1 MAFEKTAKG
10 TYGQGMP
17 SFAKPVMKLVNP
29 VMLWQA
35 RRSKTTGG
43 MNLLVLNTVGAK
55 TGQPRQTVLGYFP
68 GPGSPDSWLIIAS
81 AAGSA
86 SNPAWY
92 HNIAAHPDQVSIE
105 LGGQKVAVTVA
116 QLSGPERE
124 AAWAQISASPRYAA
138 YATKTDRVIPI
149 IRLTRAG

>member
-1 MAFEKTAKG
+1 MAFEKTPKG

-29 VMLWQA
+29 LMLWQA
-35 RRSKTTGG
+35 RRGKAQMG

-55 TGQPRQTVLGYFP
+55 SGRPRQTVLGYFP
-68 GPGSPDSWLIIAS
+68 DSSSGWLIIAS

-105 LGGQKVAVTVA
+105 VGGQKVAVTPT
-116 QLSGPERE
+116 QLSGAERE
-124 AAWAQISASPRYAA
+124 AAWAQISASPRYAG

-149 IRLTRAG
+149 IRLSRAAA